1 MTLAA
6 IDEGEA
12 TRALRPIRVSGRAE
26 VVVESPDLGLALDLE
41 LDHLATRAT
50 MAMESAT
57 ETAVDLVPVLV
68 LVLVLVLDHAVR
80 TIARITTM
88 PWNKTTQ

>member
-26 VVVESPDLGLALDLE
+26 VVVESPDLGLALDLA

-68 LVLVLVLDHAVR
+68 LVLVLDHAVR

>member
-1 MTLAA
+1 VTLAA

-68 LVLVLVLDHAVR
+68 LVLVLDHAVR

>member
-1 MTLAA
+1 VTLAA

-12 TRALRPIRVSGRAE
+12 TRALRPIRVSGRTE

-50 MAMESAT
+50 MTMESET
-57 ETAVDLVPVLV
+57 ETAVDFVP
-68 LVLVLVLDHAVR
+68 VLVLVLDHAVR

>member
-68 LVLVLVLDHAVR
+68 LVLVLDHAVR